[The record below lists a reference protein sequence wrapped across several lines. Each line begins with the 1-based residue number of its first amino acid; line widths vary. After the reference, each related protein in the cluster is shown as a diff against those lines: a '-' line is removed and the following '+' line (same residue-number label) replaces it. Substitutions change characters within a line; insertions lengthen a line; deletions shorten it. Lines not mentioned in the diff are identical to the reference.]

1 MKRTFLTITAAA
13 FILVGCNNSEKAENT
28 ENQPTE
34 KAEQE
39 VEESEDIK
47 EVKEEMTTEQL
58 VLGDWAYEYEIEGDN
73 IEVLL
78 TLRED
83 GTYSQSMAGN
93 PVDGTWEFIDEEH
106 IVVKNEHIKS
116 EEGQKWKI
124 EKSTEDEL
132 HIDWNVAKGDA
143 KILEFKRQ

>member
-13 FILVGCNNSEKAENT
+13 FILVGCNNSEKEETT
-28 ENQPTE
+28 ENQSTE
-34 KAEQE
+34 KVEQE
-39 VEESEDIK
+39 VEESE

-58 VLGDWAYEYEIEGDN
+58 VLGDWAYEYETEGDN
-73 IEVLL
+73 IEMLL

-93 PVDGTWEFIDEEH
+93 PVDGTWEFVDENH
-106 IVVKNEHIKS
+106 IVVKNEHIQS
-116 EEGQKWKI
+116 EDGQKWKI

-132 HIDWNVAKGDA
+132 HIDWNVEKGEAKV
-143 KILEFKRQ
+143 LEFKRQ